1 MTPGSRI
8 LLNKNLCS
16 ARFAHQGDRE
26 RVPLEGP
33 AEGAGGDGG
42 LVAQVVA
49 GEGSDQGEGAE
60 GGLGGVGGPGLR
72 ALQGGWSW
80 QSYGIAKVQTS
91 KYSGEVFVAK
101 ISPAWFSGLSLQDL
115 GASIT
120 EWSPIWSSS
129 SHLSILLFRCTSLP
143 SFIIFNNNANT
154 LQQHHQNC
162 PTGRPFDL
170 DDGVACFRF
179 GLACSASTCQRLQD
193 QGEKDAIRRD
203 EALK

>member
-1 MTPGSRI
+1 MLLNAKRLTPGSRI
-8 LLNKNLCS
+8 LLSKNLCS

-80 QSYGIAKVQTS
+80 QSYGIAKVQANILVMFLLQ
-91 KYSGEVFVAK
+91 KLIMHGFQAFPCK
-101 ISPAWFSGLSLQDL
+101 ILEPLLRSGLQSGHHPPTCPSYCS
-115 GASIT
+115 GAR
-120 EWSPIWSSS
+120 
-129 SHLSILLFRCTSLP
+129 H
-143 SFIIFNNNANT
+143 
-154 LQQHHQNC
+154 C
-162 PTGRPFDL
+162 P
-170 DDGVACFRF
+170 
-179 GLACSASTCQRLQD
+179 
-193 QGEKDAIRRD
+193 
-203 EALK
+203 AL